1 MTREKIGKYAVEARR
16 VALQLMDAIFESL
29 GLGQASMRKKLEEG
43 MQLITTNIYSDSS
56 KSDLTV
62 GIAPHTDYGYITIL
76 IKNCDGFQ
84 ILSGTEGKGKY

>member
-1 MTREKIGKYAVEARR
+1 MGKYAVEARR

-76 IKNCDGFQ
+76 IKNSTRSCKPACTYRR
-84 ILSGTEGKGKY
+84 SSRSTE

>member
-1 MTREKIGKYAVEARR
+1 MTREKMGKYAVEARR

-76 IKNCDGFQ
+76 YE
-84 ILSGTEGKGKY
+84 ILQACMYI